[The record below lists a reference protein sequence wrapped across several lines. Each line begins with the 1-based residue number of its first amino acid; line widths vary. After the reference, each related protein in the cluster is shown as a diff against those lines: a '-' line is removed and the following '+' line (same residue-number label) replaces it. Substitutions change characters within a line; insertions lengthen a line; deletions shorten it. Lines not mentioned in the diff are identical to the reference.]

1 VTQLDAM
8 QQTAILPASRPFAVG
23 RAGYGYFADAQHY
36 GSLAGRILAGLQQGG
51 RIALVTGDP
60 PTNPLSLA
68 TALTEAAAGKHT
80 VLTIACG
87 GEFKEEN
94 EQLRRAAGTSPL
106 LLFHQ
111 ADRLSDGQLEKL
123 CSYLASGGDRPAGVI
138 LGRAG
143 FVLRLENLQPSLF
156 KDGRAMR
163 FDLYELG
170 RDEIDAFIRRQLR
183 ASKAA
188 GGFAADE
195 INWIAD
201 LSNGDPVQVN
211 RLSRLMLELAG
222 GVGAMRGDSTPQRAS
237 PRSASRWRRPAPI
250 GVLLCLGVGVLLI
263 LAGGLEF
270 GGRIDARVENS
281 GDSSPVPEQ
290 AAASPPAVVV
300 ARSSA
305 ETAAPAEPVAVPSSA
320 ETAAPAEPVAAP
332 SSAETAAPAEPVA
345 APSSAETAA
354 PAEPVA
360 TPSSAETAAP
370 AEPVTALSSAE
381 TAAPAEPVATP
392 PSAETAARAEPL
404 TAPPSAETAAPAE
417 PVAPPS
423 SAKTAVPADPVAA
436 PPSPEIAASA
446 ELIAA
451 PPFPEIAVSAE
462 PIAVPPSAETAAPA
476 EPVAPPAETAL
487 QGVSV
492 AATGDK
498 ASTPLPA
505 KQITALLAQGDE
517 FVRTRDIASARLL
530 YERAADTGNGRAALR
545 MGESFDP
552 AFLDRIGIYRMAGD
566 RQLAL
571 SWYRRAR
578 DLGDAE
584 AAQLLEKLESR

>member
-222 GVGAMRGDSTPQRAS
+222 GVGAMRGDSTLQRAS

-270 GGRIDARVENS
+270 SGRIDARVENS

-305 ETAAPAEPVAVPSSA
+305 ETAAPAEPVAV
-320 ETAAPAEPVAAP
+320 
-332 SSAETAAPAEPVA
+332 
-345 APSSAETAA
+345 PSSAETAA